1 MSEQEQK
8 RLEDRPVRLK
18 MAGWE
23 ETPHERA
30 HPVMIVSF
38 DDTATKC
45 CADSWCTGE
54 CGYPAAVITSP
65 SDTPNIPN
73 KEHKLYGSMVA
84 CGDVVQSWRGEWTG
98 RKLVVPSTYWEF
110 LSRRI
115 WF

>member
-1 MSEQEQK
+1 MSTEEQQP
-8 RLEDRPVRLK
+8 LEDRPVRLK

-23 ETPHERA
+23 ETTAGHS
-30 HPVMIVSF
+30 HPVMVVSF
-38 DDTATKC
+38 DGTATKC
-45 CADSWCTGE
+45 CADSWCTGG

-65 SDTPNIPN
+65 AA

-84 CGDVVQSWRGEWTG
+84 CGDVVQHWRGEWTG
-98 RKLVVPSTYWEF
+98 QKHVVPSVYWEF